1 MITEARKLC
10 PKCRQEV
17 PLSCFNKNAR
27 SRDGL
32 SYQCRQCHAAYQSWY
47 REKHGKSALN
57 RADKYGLPISDV
69 NKIMAV
75 PVCQACCRDLPDSH
89 SMKFDHCHT
98 GGHFRGVLCHACN
111 VACAGTSEE
120 VVTRLRACVDYCLR
134 DMERNEQT

>member
-1 MITEARKLC
+1 VITEARKLC

-17 PLSCFNKNAR
+17 PLSCFNKDAKAP
-27 SRDGL
+27 DGL
-32 SYQCRQCHAAYQSWY
+32 KYYCRLCCCKEHASYRA
-47 REKHGKSALN
+47 KHGKSALN
-57 RADKYGLPISDV
+57 RAEKYGLPISDV

-89 SMKFDHCHT
+89 SMKFDHCHQ

>member
-10 PKCRQEV
+10 ARCRQEC
-17 PLSCFNKNAR
+17 PLSRFGKDAAR
-27 SRDGL
+27 RDGL
-32 SYQCRQCHAAYQSWY
+32 SHYCKQCLANARANYQA
-47 REKHGKSALN
+47 KHGTSAIR
-57 RADKYGLPISDV
+57 RAGKYGLPVSDV

-75 PVCQACCRDLPDSH
+75 PVCQACRRDLPDSH
-89 SMKFDHCHT
+89 SMKFDHCHH